1 MLNNI
6 QIFSER
12 SGEKISIMEKT
23 MDVKAIKENINIL
36 GVEMKIFLSFINFS
50 DKNGR
55 TCLKKTDLAK
65 VFKTTAQTVGK
76 YIKNLVDVKILK
88 YKYSGEA
95 MLNPEFYYVG
105 DAGELDAVLEAYK
118 NFKSDM

>member
-1 MLNNI
+1 MNVKKI
-6 QIFSER
+6 Q
-12 SGEKISIMEKT
+12 
-23 MDVKAIKENINIL
+23 ENINIL
-36 GVEMKIFLSFINFS
+36 GVEMKIFLSFINFC

-65 VFKTTAQTVGK
+65 ALKTSAQTIGK
-76 YIKNLVDVKILK
+76 YIKNFVDVKILK

-105 DAGELDAVLEAYK
+105 DELDAVLEEYK